1 MFADDI
7 KDPSVLNVATCGTEG
22 SVIVTQNPNL
32 INIYKVEDQ
41 KALQSWSSKHNEHI
55 TSPVIWSEHN
65 QKYVTVIN
73 TKTAKTW
80 GKDEQ
85 NFEKSSTKHAKCAIN
100 KILPSDT
107 TEPVVLFNNGGVA
120 FLGRIKDTQEGPLS
134 DKDEILFCDLMRMS
148 SDLCVVCLLNQEGK
162 LQLMSYW
169 YRNDEWIRH
178 THPVEVAPNTQVVSC
193 HAVPGRNNVK
203 VFILCLNGD
212 LLCQNLSFD
221 QCTSQILQTI
231 VGVTKTTSMVALSST
246 HIVLA
251 GCTKDNQDVIGIYDV
266 KFGAYEVC
274 KPLPAAKKSSIKLFA
289 LHGHLFVLCHRTLHM
304 FSYSCHPSSLSSI
317 LGHQRV
323 DVQPQ
328 TETPPPGPL
337 SWSKSK
343 TSSSNTEANKLYSE
357 LQNISMAKTQKEFEK
372 KFLSIMKS
380 HESDATGL
388 LSETTTMEQIVQR
401 CVTDQK
407 FWPHNVLDQLLV
419 HRLVPNRC
427 IKEIAEG
434 IIRHE
439 DVALLL
445 QCLNS
450 VSDIPEESLC
460 SLINFILGVEDAKVA
475 EAAKMDGFSGT
486 GKSNSPLSEAKGHIV
501 NKIVKKPYNDV
512 FIIECLHTITF
523 QNVLTLLEYLCY
535 LISNL
540 DTQVSSMPDL
550 AQIVSF
556 ICVLIDAHYQQL
568 VLSPDSQ
575 EVLISLHRTVEGQ
588 REYFAEFLTLD
599 VLISQMKRQFAIPR
613 PRAVGKYCI
622 EVLHVY

>member
-1 MFADDI
+1 MAASIGEPVVFADDI

-41 KALQSWSSKHNEHI
+41 KALQSWSTKHNEHI

-73 TKTAKTW
+73 TK
-80 GKDEQ
+80 
-85 NFEKSSTKHAKCAIN
+85 AKCAIN
-100 KILPSDT
+100 RILPSDT

-193 HAVPGRNNVK
+193 HAVPGRNNVE

-266 KFGAYEVC
+266 KFGAFEVC

-419 HRLVPNRC
+419 HRLVPN
-427 IKEIAEG
+427 
-434 IIRHE
+434 
-439 DVALLL
+439 
-445 QCLNS
+445 S
-450 VSDIPEESLC
+450 
-460 SLINFILGVEDAKVA
+460 VEDAKVA

-486 GKSNSPLSEAKGHIV
+486 GKSNSPLSEAKSHIV